1 MEIRSEERLEHE
13 RSVYEMIDYC
23 EEIVNGKYLV
33 VIVAIF
39 KAG

>member
-1 MEIRSEERLEHE
+1 
-13 RSVYEMIDYC
+13 MIDYC